1 MSARLEQR
9 VAALEATASRPTT
22 TMHCDWLAVL
32 DTADLRLLR
41 DIAHRQG
48 EQPDGSGLVALDKAE
63 RVHWLQLEQHHAQ
76 FAGQREGNP

>member
-9 VAALEATASRPTT
+9 LAALEATASRPTT

-32 DTADLRLLR
+32 DTADLRFLR

-48 EQPDGSGLVALDKAE
+48 EQPTGSGLVALDKAE

-76 FAGQREGNP
+76 FAGQREGQP